1 MKIDAGFIVSKS
13 VLGPYWQ
20 IRVRDLRTGSEDT
33 VDRVYTITEAQEQW
47 DNLSITMLPLRDR
60 P

>member
-13 VLGPYWQ
+13 ALGPYWQ
-20 IRVRDLRTGSEDT
+20 IRLRDLRTGSEDT
-33 VDRVYTITEAQEQW
+33 VDRVYTITEARKKW
-47 DNLSITMLPLRDR
+47 DNLSITMSPLRER